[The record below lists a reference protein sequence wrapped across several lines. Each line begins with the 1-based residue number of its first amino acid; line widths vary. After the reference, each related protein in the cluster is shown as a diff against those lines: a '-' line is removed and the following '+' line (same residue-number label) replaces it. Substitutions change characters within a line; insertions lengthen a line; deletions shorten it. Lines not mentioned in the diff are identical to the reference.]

1 MLDMNV
7 LTEKLIKCWLVPLN
21 HKYNFVQSHSMECEN
36 KQSDL
41 ELYTIFIDNVFIVK
55 TDADFYRLIF
65 EKGYSSWFLGMF
77 S

>member
-1 MLDMNV
+1 M
-7 LTEKLIKCWLVPLN
+7 
-21 HKYNFVQSHSMECEN
+21 SCEN
-36 KQSDL
+36 KQSDV